1 MFDTL
6 SSWASRF
13 PLPQVSICAQKCT
26 NLSLTELKP
35 MLFFRGQVKC
45 SSCGF
50 TSDTYDPFLDLSLEI
65 NRADSLERA
74 LKRFTTVEVLDGDNR
89 YKCSK

>member
-1 MFDTL
+1 
-6 SSWASRF
+6 
-13 PLPQVSICAQKCT
+13 VS
-26 NLSLTELKP
+26 LL
-35 MLFFRGQVKC
+35 QVKC

-65 NRADSLERA
+65 NRADSLVKA
-74 LKRFTTVEVLDGDNR
+74 LRRFTAVEVLDGDNR

>member
-1 MFDTL
+1 M
-6 SSWASRF
+6 S
-13 PLPQVSICAQKCT
+13 LP
-26 NLSLTELKP
+26 
-35 MLFFRGQVKC
+35 QVKC

-65 NRADSLERA
+65 NRADSLVKA
-74 LKRFTTVEVLDGDNR
+74 LRRFTAVEVLDGDNR